1 MTLEEL
7 SKLDYDGAQ
16 ALLIAYAT
24 DIKRHEKDLQALD
37 EQIALWSSRI
47 KLAQDKGM
55 ADLSNQA
62 QAQYQGLVEKRK
74 EIADSK
80 AELESDLERIKEK
93 LPELKAKRRSIDPDA
108 LQAQLAML
116 TGEALEPEKAK
127 SEKELKGLEQAADLD
142 AALAAL
148 KKRMGS

>member
-1 MTLEEL
+1 
-7 SKLDYDGAQ
+7 
-16 ALLIAYAT
+16 
-24 DIKRHEKDLQALD
+24 
-37 EQIALWSSRI
+37 
-47 KLAQDKGM
+47 M

-142 AALAAL
+142 AALAEL
-148 KKRMGS
+148 KKRMSP